1 MAKEITYA
9 ITGTT
14 GRKKWARK
22 IIKEALAKGGTGTVF
37 ASTDPMHSAINET
50 AITDIMEET
59 MAQYD
64 DCCDDPDYYEMSD
77 EKAPDAKAPDA
88 KTPDAKDQKNVPADN
103 PHPACG
109 EKCVDQ
115 EPEEGEDE
123 YEYTPLEQAVT
134 LTEAQRAFLNRKGFY
149 FLEQLIMLEKDEL
162 YILGEEQYGIITSVR
177 LWLEEYV
184 DKGYSAEIK

>member
-1 MAKEITYA
+1 MSMAKAITYA

-14 GRKKWARK
+14 RKKK
-22 IIKEALAKGGTGTVF
+22 SIKKAIKKALGKGGTGTVF
-37 ASTDPMHSAINET
+37 ASTDPMHSAIIGT

-59 MAQYD
+59 MVQYD
-64 DCCDDPDYYEMSD
+64 ECCDDPDYCEMSD
-77 EKAPDAKAPDA
+77 EEA
-88 KTPDAKDQKNVPADN
+88 PDAKDQESAPADN
-103 PHPACG
+103 PNPACG

-115 EPEEGEDE
+115 EPEGGEDE

-184 DKGYSAEIK
+184 DKDYSAEIK